1 MRACRRFFELNPL
14 GQLGLVVLREGI
26 AEKLTDLSGS
36 PEAQIEQLQQY
47 GLDTG
52 KGGGVY
58 LSTTAGRRTRRVLS
72 EGLHPVVMHMV
83 LQCLP

>member
-52 KGGGVY
+52 KGVESCLLLLARGHGVCCQKVY
-58 LSTTAGRRTRRVLS
+58 I
-72 EGLHPVVMHMV
+72 
-83 LQCLP
+83 Q

>member
-52 KGGGVY
+52 KKGGV
-58 LSTTAGRRTRRVLS
+58 LSTTAGQRTRRVLS
-72 EGLHPVVMHMV
+72 EDLHPIDMHMV